1 MYSSLHTAHYTL
13 HTASVSASI
22 SIGLLLLP
30 VMWAVIGWGV
40 KMDELINCLE
50 LEGSMGMG
58 GEQELRRVL

>member
-50 LEGSMGMG
+50 LEDG
-58 GEQELRRVL
+58 GEQGDGRRAGVE